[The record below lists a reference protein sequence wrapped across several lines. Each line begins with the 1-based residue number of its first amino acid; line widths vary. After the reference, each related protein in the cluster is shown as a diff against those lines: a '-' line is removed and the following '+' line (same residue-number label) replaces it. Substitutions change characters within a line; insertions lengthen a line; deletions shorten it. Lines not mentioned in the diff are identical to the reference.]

1 MESPDKR
8 RSSLA
13 IESGVGILEARQGTG
28 AHGLRKALSVAMG
41 LLGGLGSQVR
51 KMGSR
56 KRTFFMVL
64 GSLFGVKN
72 HEIETRKSDK
82 TPNASPK
89 HSCCSRHV
97 FWESASGLGKVHIA
111 TNAPIFPKMGSF
123 ICALCFLPLT
133 ARSKNTKWAQ
143 AHFGFLESADGP

>member
-1 MESPDKR
+1 MGR
-8 RSSLA
+8 RMT
-13 IESGVGILEARQGTG
+13 SGR
-28 AHGLRKALSVAMG
+28 RFLSQWAFWEVWDPKFEKWV
-41 LLGGLGSQVR
+41 LGKELV
-51 KMGSR
+51 
-56 KRTFFMVL
+56 FMVL

-111 TNAPIFPKMGSF
+111 TNAPIFSENGVFHLCIVFLTTYGTIKKHKMGPKPISGF
-123 ICALCFLPLT
+123 W
-133 ARSKNTKWAQ
+133 RAQ
-143 AHFGFLESADGP
+143 MAPSIFEDQRRPGTCVV